1 MQTYTID
8 IRPRRQAT
16 FPKPLLETLGVGVGD
31 MLVAETNNNT
41 VTLKPRKRQF
51 LDLLKE
57 IQRIVKESGVPE
69 SELQQAARAYRRA
82 KAREFYGSPNIS

>member
-1 MQTYTID
+1 MQTYTIN

-31 MLVAETNNNT
+31 MLIAETKDNT
-41 VTLKPRKRQF
+41 ITLKPRKRQF

-69 SELQQAARAYRRA
+69 SELQQAAREYRRQKSHESYA
-82 KAREFYGSPNIS
+82 SQSIS